1 MKKFFRL
8 RACLFSDVGWAALR
22 VRGWLEL
29 ITAKKV
35 IAANKSGWQNFVSSP
50 TSWRGHVTAQA
61 EAIST
66 WIRRLAAANC

>member
-1 MKKFFRL
+1 
-8 RACLFSDVGWAALR
+8 LR